1 MNTNG
6 SIPIVQGMVVSD
18 DQFSGNN
25 KHSSYTAT
33 NPHGE
38 NLINEQNTIHL
49 NSNSQQQSQQP
60 KQFKDVI
67 WAIAFIIHLGGMF
80 VLVSMNISNGDGVN
94 IDDFNGLF
102 FMVGFTAL
110 VSVAI
115 SSLTISLMMKYP
127 TEMIKTAL
135 IFSTILLLVMAIS
148 GFMMGS
154 AFFGVVSLVIF
165 AFTICYVKAVWS
177 RIPFAA
183 SNLNTALTAVKSNI
197 GLAFIAYFI
206 MVLAFGWSCF
216 WFMGFS
222 SSLNSNNT
230 GILFL
235 LLLSYY
241 WVHQVLSNTVHV
253 TTAGT
258 VGTWWFV
265 PGEANGCW
273 SSAIKDSFCRATTYS
288 FGSICL
294 GSLLVAVVQALRA
307 LAHQARQNED
317 MQLLACLVECILA
330 CIQDII
336 EYFNKWAYVYV
347 GLYGFGYVQ
356 AGREVVQ
363 LFQNKG
369 WTVIITDDL
378 TDRVLMMVS
387 IGVGVLTGFA
397 GLAITLAD
405 QSIFGNLNVENVPAA
420 GFLVGFLVG
429 VVFSSIL
436 MSVVGSAI
444 NTVIVCFAESPA
456 EFEVNHPQLSAE
468 MRSSWAS
475 AWPELS
481 I

>member
-102 FMVGFTAL
+102 FMVGFAAL

-183 SNLNTALTAVKSNI
+183 CKSFNSNKLYIYSAATAVCVKCIHSNH
-197 GLAFIAYFI
+197 
-206 MVLAFGWSCF
+206 S
-216 WFMGFS
+216 
-222 SSLNSNNT
+222 
-230 GILFL
+230 FL
-235 LLLSYY
+235 
-241 WVHQVLSNTVHV
+241 T
-253 TTAGT
+253 
-258 VGTWWFV
+258 
-265 PGEANGCW
+265 
-273 SSAIKDSFCRATTYS
+273 
-288 FGSICL
+288 
-294 GSLLVAVVQALRA
+294 
-307 LAHQARQNED
+307 
-317 MQLLACLVECILA
+317 
-330 CIQDII
+330 
-336 EYFNKWAYVYV
+336 
-347 GLYGFGYVQ
+347 
-356 AGREVVQ
+356 
-363 LFQNKG
+363 
-369 WTVIITDDL
+369 
-378 TDRVLMMVS
+378 LM
-387 IGVGVLTGFA
+387 
-397 GLAITLAD
+397 
-405 QSIFGNLNVENVPAA
+405 N
-420 GFLVGFLVG
+420 
-429 VVFSSIL
+429 
-436 MSVVGSAI
+436 
-444 NTVIVCFAESPA
+444 
-456 EFEVNHPQLSAE
+456 
-468 MRSSWAS
+468 
-475 AWPELS
+475 
-481 I
+481 